1 MSYFKD
7 ISQSLARKYPDRK
20 VYVISDQHFDHKNII
35 NHTRST
41 LFASDNIDS
50 SVNKMNNYIISKHNE
65 VVSKNDIVIILG
77 DFSFKKGIDRLTEL
91 VSELNGHKF
100 LVMGN
105 HDTIDKPDLYLKAG
119 FEDVFLAPIKF
130 NGDFYSHYP
139 LNASIENNERPNT
152 ILYKHLSEEFRKSNS
167 GINFHG
173 HQHILINNGERE
185 KNVSCEQINY
195 KPIFVGRTKSYLGLA
210 DEKNPYLGEEFFNIL
225 HDIMS
230 KFNHFHENAIIMD
243 YLYTILLEILTPY
256 QDKIVAFGSVMQN
269 KKYNTFF
276 NCSDLDITKLYDS
289 TKSLRTNR
297 KQFKE
302 FGNDIYEKLTQ
313 IEGFN
318 SDFYKK
324 IDFICILSFIYATKK
339 NRIKGYLDMNI
350 LLDEFYKSDDFI
362 KESGVS
368 LLEEYAEKIG
378 IAAPKTI
385 RYPKFSIQTTNVFAD
400 VINSYLHY
408 IYTLDKEKK
417 ALILKKLNILVKKIN
432 ISSQMDF
439 ERLENMMIRF
449 LLRNIYFYEGSRR
462 KKDSDLVLSKRDIE
476 VPSIVRI
483 NSSLNDALKIIVTS
497 KEYNSILDS
506 IQNSSDRKKE
516 ISNILKYYK

>member
-1 MSYFKD
+1 
-7 ISQSLARKYPDRK
+7 
-20 VYVISDQHFDHKNII
+20 
-35 NHTRST
+35 
-41 LFASDNIDS
+41 
-50 SVNKMNNYIISKHNE
+50 
-65 VVSKNDIVIILG
+65 
-77 DFSFKKGIDRLTEL
+77 
-91 VSELNGHKF
+91 
-100 LVMGN
+100 
-105 HDTIDKPDLYLKAG
+105 
-119 FEDVFLAPIKF
+119 
-130 NGDFYSHYP
+130 
-139 LNASIENNERPNT
+139 
-152 ILYKHLSEEFRKSNS
+152 
-167 GINFHG
+167 
-173 HQHILINNGERE
+173 
-185 KNVSCEQINY
+185 
-195 KPIFVGRTKSYLGLA
+195 
-210 DEKNPYLGEEFFNIL
+210 
-225 HDIMS
+225 
-230 KFNHFHENAIIMD
+230 
-243 YLYTILLEILTPY
+243 
-256 QDKIVAFGSVMQN
+256 
-269 KKYNTFF
+269 
-276 NCSDLDITKLYDS
+276 
-289 TKSLRTNR
+289 
-297 KQFKE
+297 
-302 FGNDIYEKLTQ
+302 
-313 IEGFN
+313 
-318 SDFYKK
+318 
-324 IDFICILSFIYATKK
+324 
-339 NRIKGYLDMNI
+339 MNI